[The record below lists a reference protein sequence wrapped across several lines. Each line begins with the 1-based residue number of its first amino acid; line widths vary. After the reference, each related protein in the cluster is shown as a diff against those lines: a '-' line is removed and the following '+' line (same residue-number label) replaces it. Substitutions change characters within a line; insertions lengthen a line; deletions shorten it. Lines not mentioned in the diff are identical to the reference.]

1 MVQPVAVT
9 TTLTLKGFAIREY
22 KGIVPGSV
30 VRFPTLVQG
39 LFGGLKSIVGG
50 RIGAASEMG
59 EQARRQAYGQM
70 ISPARK
76 LGANRIVGTRYD
88 GSDGGGASAPPPP
101 WWWSG
106 WRARD
111 RASAPE
117 HRWLRAIRGQIR
129 RKCRCHHCQSLQ
141 RCIR

>member
-9 TTLTLKGFAIREY
+9 TTLTLKGFALRDY

-88 GSDGGGASAPPPP
+88 GSDGGG
-101 WWWSG
+101 
-106 WRARD
+106 RQR
-111 RASAPE
+111 RR
-117 HRWLRAIRGQIR
+117 HRGGGAAGGQGIGLPLL
-129 RKCRCHHCQSLQ
+129 STGG
-141 RCIR
+141 